1 MLSVTVMPADMHAL
15 SGVPGLLVFK
25 VVYPAIYAL
34 FPVAIFGLAR
44 RILSRRWALVA
55 ATFTIG
61 QYAFTEIAGVARQEI
76 PLVLFPALVAAI
88 LDPRIRP
95 ASQSPRSPFLP
106 LAMPSP

>member
-44 RILSRRWALVA
+44 RILSRRWALLA

-61 QYAFTEIAGVARQEI
+61 QYAFTGLAGVARQDTS
-76 PLVLFPALVAAI
+76 LDRFAALVWAL
-88 LDPRIRP
+88 LDKGISRRW
-95 ASQSPRSPFLP
+95 QG
-106 LAMPSP
+106 